1 VGRKINI
8 AKKYG
13 MIADF
18 SSRKVRFSRFI
29 EEKTVFSAIC
39 SLKSA
44 FGVVYSMKCFLYSQ
58 TIQG

>member
-1 VGRKINI
+1 
-8 AKKYG
+8 

-29 EEKTVFSAIC
+29 EEKTDFSAFC
-39 SLKSA
+39 SLKTLPD
-44 FGVVYSMKCFLYSQ
+44 VVYSMKCFLISQ

>member
-1 VGRKINI
+1 
-8 AKKYG
+8 

-29 EEKTVFSAIC
+29 EEKTDFSAIC

-44 FGVVYSMKCFLYSQ
+44 SGVVYSMKSFLNSQ
-58 TIQG
+58 PIQG